1 MLLDVGMPVLDGL
14 DTAKILKNKMI
25 TNQISY
31 FPIIA
36 CTSYVSEE
44 DK

>member
-14 DTAKILKNKMI
+14 DTAKALKIRMMNK
-25 TNQISY
+25 QISF

-36 CTSYVSEE
+36 CTSYVSSE
-44 DK
+44 D